1 MEDLGHQHDEFHD
14 VMVLQHQCAK
24 VRGHGGKIYIVDD
37 REVMERRLRNDLS
50 STRRGR

>member
-14 VMVLQHQCAK
+14 VMVLQHRCAK